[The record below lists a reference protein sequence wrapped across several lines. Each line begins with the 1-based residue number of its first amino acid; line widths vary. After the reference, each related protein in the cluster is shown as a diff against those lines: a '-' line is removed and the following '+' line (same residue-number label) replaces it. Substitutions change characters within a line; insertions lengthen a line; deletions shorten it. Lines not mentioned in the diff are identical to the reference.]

1 MTSRSSSVHAPE
13 RSEVG
18 VRAAPGGQAAVES
31 PTRISFRGW
40 RAVVRRSVREFRRDN
55 VTDLAAALT
64 YFGILAIFPGVLVLV
79 SLLGLAGQHTVNNVL
94 DNLAGVAPG
103 GVNSFIR
110 AVVAQVQS
118 RNSAGIAAIVG
129 VAVALWS
136 ASGYIAAF
144 MRASNAIYD
153 VGEGRTT
160 LRTLGV
166 RIGVTILIT
175 IMLIASAVLVLVTG
189 PVARTLGHALGVG
202 NAAITVWDIAKWPVL
217 LFLVSLMISLL
228 YWACPNVRQP
238 GFRWVTP
245 GGVLATFIWVVAS
258 AGFGV
263 YLGFSPSY
271 NRTYGS
277 FAAVIIFL
285 VWLWITNIAILL
297 GAELNAEA
305 QRQRAIAAG
314 VPPTLEPYVELR
326 DTRKLDEPERE
337 RAREAERVLGR
348 TMRDA

>member
-1 MTSRSSSVHAPE
+1 MSTRMSHRDTAI
-13 RSEVG
+13 R
-18 VRAAPGGQAAVES
+18 RTDRDAAGGAAVDS
-31 PTRISFRGW
+31 PTRISWRGR
-40 RAVVRRSVREFRRDN
+40 RAVLRRSVREFGRDH

-64 YFGILAIFPGVLVLV
+64 YFGVLAIFPGVLVLV

-94 DNLAGVAPG
+94 DNLAGLAPG
-103 GVNSFIR
+103 GVNSFVR

-129 VAVALWS
+129 VVIALWS

-153 VGEGRTT
+153 VGEGRPM
-160 LRTLGV
+160 LRKLSV
-166 RIGVTILIT
+166 RIGVTALVT
-175 IMLIASAVLVLVTG
+175 VMLVASAVLVLVTG
-189 PVARTLGHALGVG
+189 PVARTVGHALGVG
-202 NAAITVWDIAKWPVL
+202 NAAITAWDIAKWPVL
-217 LFLVSLMISLL
+217 LFLVSLIISVL

-238 GFRWVTP
+238 GFRWITP
-245 GGVLATFIWVVAS
+245 GGVLATLIWVVAS

-263 YLGFSPSY
+263 YLSFSQSY

-277 FAAVIIFL
+277 FATVIIFL
-285 VWLWITNIAILL
+285 VWLWISNIAILL
-297 GAELNAEA
+297 GAELNAEVE
-305 QRQRAIAAG
+305 RQRAIVAG

-337 RAREAERVLGR
+337 RARQAERVLGR
-348 TMRDA
+348 TWRER